1 MQVTQSY
8 PALCNP
14 MDYTAHGILQ
24 DRILEWAAFPFSK
37 GSSQPRSRTQV
48 DSLPAEPQG
57 KPRNT
62 GVGGLSLLQ
71 QVFPTQESNWG
82 LLHCRRILYQLS
94 YQGSPRWP
102 GGTLFKS
109 ITGRNAHSTISLGSQ
124 RKTVSSAF
132 ASIFSRELVPT
143 VFEART
149 ESTPFQPTTITIPH
163 PSNIPSSF
171 FIQKQKHIQLM
182 QGLSSQIHPWLYR
195 FSRPSKVML
204 PFTCSLSSALPP
216 LILYLSQ
223 PLSSCAFFP
232 LSFAFVNHGIS
243 GWG

>member
-1 MQVTQSY
+1 MRQQQQFFKMPESASQSY

-24 DRILEWAAFPFSK
+24 DRIPEWVAFPFSK

-62 GVGGLSLLQ
+62 GVGSLSLLQ

-82 LLHCRRILYQLS
+82 LLHCRRILYHLS

-132 ASIFSRELVPT
+132 ASIFSQELVPT

-149 ESTPFQPTTITIPH
+149 ESMPFQPTTITIPH

-171 FIQKQKHIQLM
+171 FSQKQKHI
-182 QGLSSQIHPWLYR
+182 
-195 FSRPSKVML
+195 
-204 PFTCSLSSALPP
+204 
-216 LILYLSQ
+216 
-223 PLSSCAFFP
+223 
-232 LSFAFVNHGIS
+232 
-243 GWG
+243 

>member
-1 MQVTQSY
+1 MDDPLSFLFWSRAALHPHFGRWPQEVAQGQCLITTSVTGAPSGEGCLLMRQQQQFFKMPESASQSY

-24 DRILEWAAFPFSK
+24 DRIPEWVAFPFSK

-62 GVGGLSLLQ
+62 GVGSLSLLQ

-82 LLHCRRILYQLS
+82 LLHCRRILYHLS

-132 ASIFSRELVPT
+132 ASIFSQELVPT

-149 ESTPFQPTTITIPH
+149 ESMPFQPTTITIPH

-171 FIQKQKHIQLM
+171 FSQKQKHI
-182 QGLSSQIHPWLYR
+182 
-195 FSRPSKVML
+195 
-204 PFTCSLSSALPP
+204 
-216 LILYLSQ
+216 
-223 PLSSCAFFP
+223 
-232 LSFAFVNHGIS
+232 
-243 GWG
+243 